1 MQLNDDQ
8 QRQPT
13 ITQRLVARRCFRVVV
28 FTFWRPQLQATHTH
42 TQTCFLI
49 RSGQHSDISL
59 GLELWDVL
67 YHDIVW
73 KSVTT
78 WRYRR
83 QWSGL
88 TVVLPIGDVIIVD
101 GGVAHI
107 VHVHMLQ
114 LNVFTFI
121 HLMFAHKSAHII
133 LSTLYTCS
141 WSVSESR
148 CRSTTML
155 LFQINATILSCC
167 GVCNDIVGHDHTIRA
182 LYISSLQVAD
192 GLSISATITVIEL
205 QT

>member
-1 MQLNDDQ
+1 MFSNTFGTAQWYISRARIVGCFVSRHRVKVRDDMAISSPVVGLN
-8 QRQPT
+8 
-13 ITQRLVARRCFRVVV
+13 RCLAYWWCYYS
-28 FTFWRPQLQATHTH
+28 WRGCGTHSA
-42 TQTCFLI
+42 C
-49 RSGQHSDISL
+49 
-59 GLELWDVL
+59 
-67 YHDIVW
+67 
-73 KSVTT
+73 
-78 WRYRR
+78 
-83 QWSGL
+83 
-88 TVVLPIGDVIIVD
+88 
-101 GGVAHI
+101 AHA
-107 VHVHMLQ
+107 Q